1 MKYRLREVIDKRHDH
16 SFRIRRPDTS
26 VKLGTP
32 NACNDCHADQS
43 AQWAADT
50 IEQWH
55 GPTRNGF
62 QNYAEAFQ
70 ASWTGRSDA
79 AAQLTLVAARPT
91 TPAIARASAF
101 SELHSR
107 VSPASIE
114 LARKGLADP
123 DPMVRNAALDM
134 LDGLPGNRIWQL
146 VSPLLTDSSRG
157 LRIRAVSVLAGVRA
171 TRQPASDREAFARAT
186 AQFIAAQRFNAD
198 RPEARATLG
207 NFFVRR
213 GLATDAENEYKA
225 ALRLS
230 PQFAP
235 AAINL
240 ADLYRQLGREGD
252 AATVLGTA
260 TASSRQD
267 AGLHHALGLTLTR
280 QKWPDDALAEFRT
293 ATEIEPDRS
302 RYADVFAVALHSSG
316 RVDESMK
323 VLKENLARHP
333 DDRESLLAL
342 VTFNRDAGDIGA
354 ALEYAE

>member
-16 SFRIRRPDTS
+16 SFRIHRPDTS

-62 QNYAEAFQ
+62 QNYAKAFQ

-79 AAQLTLVAARPT
+79 AAQLTLVAASPT
-91 TPAIARASAF
+91 TPAIARASAL

-134 LDGLPGNRIWQL
+134 LDGHPGNRIWQL

-157 LRIRAVSVLAGVRA
+157 FRIRQFRYWPACRPQDSRPPIARLSRVQQPSSSQRSVSTPIGRKPGRHLGTSLLVA
-171 TRQPASDREAFARAT
+171 ASQRCRER
-186 AQFIAAQRFNAD
+186 N
-198 RPEARATLG
+198 
-207 NFFVRR
+207 
-213 GLATDAENEYKA
+213 KA
-225 ALRLS
+225 ALPLS

-252 AATVLGTA
+252 AETVLRTA

-267 AGLHHALGLTLTR
+267 AGTMRLG
-280 QKWPDDALAEFRT
+280 
-293 ATEIEPDRS
+293 
-302 RYADVFAVALHSSG
+302 
-316 RVDESMK
+316 
-323 VLKENLARHP
+323 
-333 DDRESLLAL
+333 SL
-342 VTFNRDAGDIGA
+342 
-354 ALEYAE
+354 

>member
-1 MKYRLREVIDKRHDH
+1 MKYRLREVIDKLHDH

-62 QNYAEAFQ
+62 QNCAEAFQ

-79 AAQLTLVAARPT
+79 AAQLMLAAARPT
-91 TPAIARASAF
+91 TPAIARASAL

-114 LARKGLADP
+114 LAGKGLADP

-134 LDGLPGNRIWQL
+134 LDGHPGNRIWQL
-146 VSPLLTDSSRG
+146 VSPLLTDSSCG
-157 LRIRAVSVLAGVRA
+157 LRIRAVSVLAGAPA
-171 TRQPASDREAFARAT
+171 TRQPASDREAFERAT
-186 AQFIAAQRFNAD
+186 AQFIAAQRFNTD

-213 GLATDAENEYKA
+213 GLATMPRTNIKLRFGSVLN
-225 ALRLS
+225 LRLRRS
-230 PQFAP
+230 IWP
-235 AAINL
+235 ICIGNL
-240 ADLYRQLGREGD
+240 AGKATLRPSYGQRLHLHARTRDCTMRLG
-252 AATVLGTA
+252 
-260 TASSRQD
+260 
-267 AGLHHALGLTLTR
+267 
-280 QKWPDDALAEFRT
+280 
-293 ATEIEPDRS
+293 
-302 RYADVFAVALHSSG
+302 
-316 RVDESMK
+316 
-323 VLKENLARHP
+323 
-333 DDRESLLAL
+333 SL
-342 VTFNRDAGDIGA
+342 
-354 ALEYAE
+354 